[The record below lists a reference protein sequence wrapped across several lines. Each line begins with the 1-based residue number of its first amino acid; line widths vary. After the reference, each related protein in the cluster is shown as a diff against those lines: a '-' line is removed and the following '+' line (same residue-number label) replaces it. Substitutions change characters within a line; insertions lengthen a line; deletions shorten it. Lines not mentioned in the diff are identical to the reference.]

1 MKHLSNK
8 HFYVLVLLCA
18 VIILLSSME
27 LMIIVKDSTI
37 FNEWVLKNNLAQ
49 YPIEETFV
57 EYLNANLIS
66 YALRIIFPV
75 VLGITAFLTLNK
87 FYINKMLIYVF
98 LLLEVGGLAFTA
110 IQRNFNS
117 LFYFLILATYV
128 VLIIYTYIFI
138 ALKEDYN

>member
-8 HFYVLVLLCA
+8 HFYILVIFCS
-18 VIILLSSME
+18 VIILLSSIE
-27 LMIIVKDSTI
+27 LMIAIKDSTI
-37 FNEWVLKNNLAQ
+37 FNKWLISNNLTQ
-49 YPIEETFV
+49 YPIEDTFV

-75 VLGITAFLTLNK
+75 VLGISTFLTLTK
-87 FYINKMLIYVF
+87 FYINKTLVYVF
-98 LLLEVGGLAFTA
+98 LLLEIAGLSFTA

-117 LFYFLILATYV
+117 LFYFLILSLYV

-138 ALKEDYN
+138 ALKEDYE

>member
-1 MKHLSNK
+1 MKHISNK

>member
-8 HFYVLVLLCA
+8 HFYILVIFCS
-18 VIILLSSME
+18 VIILLSSIE
-27 LMIIVKDSTI
+27 LMIAIKDSTI
-37 FNEWVLKNNLAQ
+37 FNKWLISNNLTQ
-49 YPIEETFV
+49 YPIEDTFV

-75 VLGITAFLTLNK
+75 SIGIGAFLTLTK
-87 FYINKMLIYVF
+87 FYINKTLVYVF
-98 LLLEVGGLAFTA
+98 LLLEIAGLSFTA

-117 LFYFLILATYV
+117 LFYFLILSLYV

-138 ALKEDYN
+138 ALKEDYE

>member
-1 MKHLSNK
+1 
-8 HFYVLVLLCA
+8 
-18 VIILLSSME
+18 ME

-37 FNEWVLKNNLAQ
+37 FNEWVLKNNLTQ

-75 VLGITAFLTLNK
+75 VLGISAFLTLNK
-87 FYINKMLIYVF
+87 FYINRMLIYVF
-98 LLLEVGGLAFTA
+98 LLFEVGGLAFTA

-138 ALKEDYN
+138 ALKEDYS

>member
-8 HFYVLVLLCA
+8 HFYILVIFCS
-18 VIILLSSME
+18 VIILLSSIE
-27 LMIIVKDSTI
+27 LMIAIKDSTI
-37 FNEWVLKNNLAQ
+37 FNKWLISNNLTQ
-49 YPIEETFV
+49 YPIEDTFV

-75 VLGITAFLTLNK
+75 VLGISTFLTLTK
-87 FYINKMLIYVF
+87 FYINKTLVYVF
-98 LLLEVGGLAFTA
+98 LLLEIAGLSFTA

-117 LFYFLILATYV
+117 LFYFLILSLYV

-138 ALKEDYN
+138 ALKEDY

>member
-8 HFYVLVLLCA
+8 HFYILVIFCS
-18 VIILLSSME
+18 VIILLSSIE
-27 LMIIVKDSTI
+27 LMITIKDSTI
-37 FNEWVLKNNLAQ
+37 FNKWLISNNLTQ
-49 YPIEETFV
+49 YPVEDNFV

-75 VLGITAFLTLNK
+75 VLGISTFLTLTK
-87 FYINKMLIYVF
+87 FYINKTLVYVF
-98 LLLEVGGLAFTA
+98 LLLEIAGLSFTA

-117 LFYFLILATYV
+117 LFYFLILSLYV

-138 ALKEDYN
+138 ALKEDYE

>member
-1 MKHLSNK
+1 MKHISNK

-27 LMIIVKDSTI
+27 LMIIIKDSTI
-37 FNEWVLKNNLAQ
+37 FNKWVLTNNLTQ
-49 YPIEETFV
+49 YPIEDTFV

-75 VLGITAFLTLNK
+75 ALGISAFLTLTK
-87 FYINKMLIYVF
+87 FYINKILVYVF
-98 LLLEVGGLAFTA
+98 LLFEVGGLAFTA

-117 LFYFLILATYV
+117 IFYFLILAVYV
-128 VLIIYTYIFI
+128 ALIVYTYIFI
-138 ALKEDYN
+138 ALKEDYS